1 MEKIARRLDSRFQI
15 ERLEKRHVALKEQI
29 ALLDSQR
36 HLTVAEQLQVHELKK
51 ERLATKDQL
60 VGLRRRVTSD

>member
-36 HLTVAEQLQVHELKK
+36 HLTVAEQLLVHELKK